1 VACAYNPSYLGDWDW
16 KDQVSR
22 PVTANSFQDF
32 ISKITRVKWI
42 GGVTWAVEHLLC
54 SCEALSSNP
63 SPTKSK
69 QPTRR
74 TTKTVVCTSSLIKVN
89 FESNIE
95 ENSRNWKRRGGKQ
108 CIQVTRKAQASKQSH
123 VIVIWRSSGQWPL
136 EAEFCYIYRGH
147 LFSCIPNTSF
157 CGTLHLLYLFLVLAS
172 WITWNLTP
180 VHSW

>member
-1 VACAYNPSYLGDWDW
+1 MDWRCD
-16 KDQVSR
+16 
-22 PVTANSFQDF
+22 
-32 ISKITRVKWI
+32 
-42 GGVTWAVEHLLC
+42 
-54 SCEALSSNP
+54 LSSRAP
-63 SPTKSK
+63 ALQLWSSEFKPQSHQK
-69 QPTRR
+69 Q
-74 TTKTVVCTSSLIKVN
+74 TTNKENNKNRCMHENAEGMRSDQSSLIKVN